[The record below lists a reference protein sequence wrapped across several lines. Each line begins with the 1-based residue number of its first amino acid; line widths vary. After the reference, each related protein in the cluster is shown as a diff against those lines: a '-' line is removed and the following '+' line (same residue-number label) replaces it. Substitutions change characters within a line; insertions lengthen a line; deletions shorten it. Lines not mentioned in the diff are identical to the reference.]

1 MMDAGGAILR
11 FFEKYEISRNPR
23 DLRGGWGL
31 LFKVTAASYS
41 LFLILTAVSV
51 VPSNVIRGLFLLFI
65 SAMVFLKYP
74 RGETSPRHRP
84 SAADLVLVALA
95 AGAFGNFV
103 LDYDEM
109 AWRAGAPSVRDVAWG
124 LVTIVLVLETARR
137 AMSLILP
144 LIAVGALLYG
154 FGGPLFPGVFA
165 HQGFTASTIVGDT
178 YASLNGI
185 FGIVA
190 YVFSAYVVI
199 FIVLAAF
206 LDKSGA
212 GGFFIDWPVALS
224 SWLRGG
230 PAKAV
235 VFTSTLFGMI
245 SGSATANTVATGTF
259 TIPMMK
265 KAGYRPEVAGA
276 IEPAVDVGGM
286 FMPPVMGAGA
296 FLMAEMMRI
305 PYLEVVKVA
314 IVPALIYFFSTLVM
328 VHFEAL
334 KTGIGIVPKEQ
345 RIAAAPIFWRNWYWG
360 LPVVVLFYLILDG
373 RSPSLSGVAAI
384 ATAATICL
392 AKNVIQGT
400 PGRTFT
406 QIFDGLAT
414 GGTQSLVIGAT
425 AGPVGIIVGMA
436 LLTGLAFNFSALVL
450 SYTHGLPWAALL
462 LVMVATFVLGMGMT
476 VTADYLILAI
486 MAVPAMVQ
494 IGIPPL
500 AAHFAVFWYSQSSN
514 VTPPVCMSVFAGA
527 GIAGTHPYTTAVH
540 AMRFSAYLYIMPFMF
555 VYTPILMPG
564 GFSFGVLVSWVSG
577 FLSCVPFAAAMTGY
591 LFGRLGIGARVLLF
605 ASTLLLLD
613 PHWFTSLIGLA
624 ILLGV
629 ASVQRWQE
637 RRLVAATGA
646 ASPAS
651 R

>member
-1 MMDAGGAILR
+1 MGDAGAKILR
-11 FFEKYEISRNPR
+11 FFQEYEVTRRPR
-23 DLRGGWGL
+23 ELSGGWNL
-31 LFKVTAASYS
+31 LFKGTAAAYS
-41 LFLILTAVSV
+41 LFLIATAISTVS
-51 VPSNVIRGLFLLFI
+51 SSTIRGLFLLFI
-65 SAMVFLKYP
+65 SVMVFLKYP
-74 RGETSPRHRP
+74 RAETSPRHRP
-84 SAADLVLVALA
+84 SAADLVLIA
-95 AGAFGNFV
+95 AAIGAFANFV

-109 AWRAGAPSVRDVAWG
+109 AWRAGAPSASDVAWG
-124 LVTIVLVLETARR
+124 VVAIVVTLETCRR
-137 AMSLILP
+137 AMSVILP
-144 LIAVGALLYG
+144 VLALGALVYG
-154 FGGPLFPGVFA
+154 YAGPLFPGVFR
-165 HQGFTASTIVGDT
+165 HQGFSPSTIVGDT

-190 YVFSAYVVI
+190 YVFAAYVVI

-212 GGFFIDWPVALS
+212 GGFFIDWPVALAS
-224 SWLRGG
+224 RFKGG

-235 VFTSTLFGMI
+235 VFSSTLFGMI

-296 FLMAEMMRI
+296 FLMAEILKI
-305 PYLEVVKVA
+305 PYLEVVKAA

-334 KTGIGIVPKEQ
+334 RTGIGIVPKEE
-345 RIAAAPIFWRNWYWG
+345 RNPAAPIFYRNWYYS
-360 LPVVVLFYLILDG
+360 LPIVVLFYLILSG

-384 ATAATICL
+384 VAAAAICVL
-392 AKNVIQGT
+392 KNLIQRT
-400 PGRTFT
+400 PGKMVR

-414 GGTQSLVIGAT
+414 GGEQSLVIGAT

-436 LLTGLAFNFSALVL
+436 LLSGLAFNFSALVM
-450 SYTHGLPWAALL
+450 SYSFGLKWTALL
-462 LVMVATFVLGMGMT
+462 MVMVATFVLGMGMT

-486 MAVPAMVQ
+486 LAVPAMVQ

-514 VTPPVCMSVFAGA
+514 VTPPVCLSVFAGA
-527 GIAGTHPYTTAVH
+527 GIAGTHPYKTALH
-540 AMRFSAYLYIMPFMF
+540 AMRFSAYMYIMPFMF
-555 VYTPILMPG
+555 VYTPMLMPN
-564 GFSFGVLVSWVSG
+564 GFSSEVLVAWVSG
-577 FLSCVPFAAAMTGY
+577 FLSPVPFAAAMTGY
-591 LFGRLGIGARVLLF
+591 LCGRLSLVGRALLF
-605 ASTLLLLD
+605 ASSLLLLD
-613 PHWFTSLIGLA
+613 PWWLTSVLGLA
-624 ILLGV
+624 ILV
-629 ASVQRWQE
+629 AVAGFQQWRE
-637 RRLVAATGA
+637 RRFLAPERAP
-646 ASPAS
+646 SSAS